1 MSIETKVKPAQILCA
16 PVLTF
21 TQSDANI
28 VANKC
33 PCTLV
38 DGKDNVLFVM
48 PILEKEG
55 IEKREGKLIVVHHTK
70 DKTTGEEKVE
80 SEWSVP
86 VPITQTVN
94 KNIFQVDIKL

>member
-33 PCTLV
+33 PCTPIE
-38 DGKDNVLFVM
+38 GKGNVLFVM
-48 PILEKEG
+48 PLLDKEG

-70 DKTTGEEKVE
+70 DNVTGEEKVE

-86 VPITQTVN
+86 VPITQTIN

>member
-33 PCTLV
+33 PCTPIE
-38 DGKDNVLFVM
+38 GKGNVLFVM
-48 PILEKEG
+48 PLLEKEG

-70 DKTTGEEKVE
+70 DNVTGEEKVE

-86 VPITQTVN
+86 VPITQTIN

>member
-1 MSIETKVKPAQILCA
+1 
-16 PVLTF
+16 
-21 TQSDANI
+21 
-28 VANKC
+28 
-33 PCTLV
+33 
-38 DGKDNVLFVM
+38 
-48 PILEKEG
+48 
-55 IEKREGKLIVVHHTK
+55 VHHTK